1 MKIIARDINPC
12 EKRMRVLH
20 FHDFAW
26 DPGAT
31 QKIPCIIKLEK
42 KQSDPACESDGLMP
56 GKQISENRI

>member
-1 MKIIARDINPC
+1 MKIIVKDVNPC

-20 FHDFAW
+20 FHDFVLS
-26 DPGAT
+26 PGAT

-42 KQSDPACESDGLMP
+42 KQSDPARESDGLMP

>member
-42 KQSDPACESDGLMP
+42 KQSDPARESDGLMP
-56 GKQISENRI
+56 G